1 MSAIRHGGCVGGK
14 SPEYLAYMRAKKRC
28 TNPKSDKYA
37 YYGGRGIQFKFESF
51 IEWFAELGKRPTPGH
66 TPDRIDPNGHYEKGN
81 VKWSTRSEQMLNRR
95 PYSINIKKRP
105 DLTGCVFTWLTA
117 HWSEGTKGHHTIWM
131 CSCVCGKLTHA
142 SAGNLKNGHTR
153 SCGCGKRGNKCPI
166 PA

>member
-37 YYGGRGIQFKFESF
+37 Y
-51 IEWFAELGKRPTPGH
+51 
-66 TPDRIDPNGHYEKGN
+66 
-81 VKWSTRSEQMLNRR
+81 MLNRR